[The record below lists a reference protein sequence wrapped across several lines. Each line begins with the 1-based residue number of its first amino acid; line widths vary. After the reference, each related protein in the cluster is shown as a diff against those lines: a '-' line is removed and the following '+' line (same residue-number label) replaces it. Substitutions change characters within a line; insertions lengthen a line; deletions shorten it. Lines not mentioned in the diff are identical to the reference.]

1 MPSASMNSSAERPS
15 QSSIPL
21 QSSKRCLQ
29 SRTSINLPQIFVR
42 YVIEPAKRELDAAA
56 PYSFD
61 FEPIKDGAKNHR
73 ISNLRLCIILSEKT
87 RMPKCETCIGS
98 FRSLGI
104 SETAMFETISENSIG
119 FTEVEIKNNIE
130 AYQGRT

>member
-29 SRTSINLPQIFVR
+29 SRTSINLPQISSDMLLSQR
-42 YVIEPAKRELDAAA
+42 KENWMRQH
-56 PYSFD
+56 
-61 FEPIKDGAKNHR
+61 PIVSTLNLSRMGEKSSH
-73 ISNLRLCIILSEKT
+73 SNLRLCIILSEKNEDAEV
-87 RMPKCETCIGS
+87 RDLHRKL
-98 FRSLGI
+98 SLSWDI
-104 SETAMFETISENSIG
+104 RDRHVRDYLRNSIG